1 MIDWQ
6 YPLAYSLAHP
16 PSRARQLKDSMKKP
30 KPKSLMRE
38 VAYERFKA
46 QLFKRNLVPGQF
58 VSQGELCELLDVPL
72 GPTRE
77 ALKRL
82 EAESLVRLIPQRGI
96 QIADIGVT
104 LIREAFE
111 FRTILELAAVR
122 RFVANADDATIAKL
136 EHSTRAVLDRMA
148 TSTDVD
154 SRVLDAALQ
163 VDWGMHNLFIESVG
177 NHILTAAHQ
186 QNFDKI
192 RMIRLHGRSPRYLPL
207 AMEEHLVVIEAL
219 QRRDADQAAAA
230 LAHHLGCAERRAL
243 GL

>member
-1 MIDWQ
+1 
-6 YPLAYSLAHP
+6 
-16 PSRARQLKDSMKKP
+16 MKKP
-30 KPKSLMRE
+30 KAKSLMRE
-38 VAYERFKA
+38 VAYERFKV

-58 VSQGELCELLDVPL
+58 VSQGELCALLDVPL

-104 LIREAFE
+104 LIREAFQ

-122 RFVANADDATIAKL
+122 AFAKTADDATLAEL
-136 EHSTRAVLDRMA
+136 ERSTRSVLERMA
-148 TSTDVD
+148 PGNEVD
-154 SRVLDAALQ
+154 NRLLDTALQ
-163 VDWGMHNLFIESVG
+163 VDWAMHNLIIDSMG
-177 NHILTAAHQ
+177 NHILRSAHQ

-207 AMEEHLVVIEAL
+207 AMEEHLVVIAAL
-219 QRRDADQAAAA
+219 KARDADQAAAA
-230 LAHHLGCAERRAL
+230 LERHLLAAQHRAL

>member
-1 MIDWQ
+1 V
-6 YPLAYSLAHP
+6 
-16 PSRARQLKDSMKKP
+16 RKT

-46 QLFKRNLVPGQF
+46 ELFKRNLVPGQF
-58 VSQGELCELLDVPL
+58 VSQGELCTLLDVPL

-104 LIREAFE
+104 LIHEAFE
-111 FRTILELAAVR
+111 FRTVLEVAAIR
-122 RFVANADDATIAKL
+122 RFVGTASDAALDEL
-136 EHSTRAVLDRMA
+136 ERSTTAVLERMA
-148 TSTDVD
+148 K
-154 SRVLDAALQ
+154 SRDPDTRLLDTALQ
-163 VDWGMHNLFIESVG
+163 VDWGMHNLIVESVG
-177 NHILTAAHQ
+177 NRIMMTAHQ

-192 RMIRLHGRSPRYLPL
+192 KMIRLHGRSPRYLPL
-207 AMEEHLVVIEAL
+207 AMEEHLGVILAMKARDPDKAAQAL
-219 QRRDADQAAAA
+219 E
-230 LAHHLGCAERRAL
+230 HHLKCAERRAL

>member
-1 MIDWQ
+1 MRK
-6 YPLAYSLAHP
+6 P
-16 PSRARQLKDSMKKP
+16 RQ
-30 KPKSLMRE
+30 KSLMRE

-82 EAESLVRLIPQRGI
+82 EAENLVRLIPQRGI

-111 FRTILELAAVR
+111 FRAILETAAVR
-122 RFVANADDATIAKL
+122 RFTERADEATVGKLERDTRAMLERMANA
-136 EHSTRAVLDRMA
+136 
-148 TSTDVD
+148 TDPD
-154 SRVLDAALQ
+154 PRLLDAALQ
-163 VDWGMHNLFIESVG
+163 VDWGMHTLIIESMG
-177 NHILTAAHQ
+177 NRILTNAHR

-207 AMEEHLVVIEAL
+207 AMEEHLGVLEAIR
-219 QRRDADQAAAA
+219 RRDADAAAAA
-230 LAHHLGCAERRAL
+230 LGHHLAAAERRAL

>member
-1 MIDWQ
+1 
-6 YPLAYSLAHP
+6 
-16 PSRARQLKDSMKKP
+16 MKRS

-111 FRTILELAAVR
+111 FRTVLEVAAAR
-122 RFVANADDATIAKL
+122 RFTVSA
-136 EHSTRAVLDRMA
+136 STETLDRLERDTRGMLERMA
-148 TSTDVD
+148 STSEPDV
-154 SRVLDAALQ
+154 RMLDAALQ
-163 VDWGMHNLFIESVG
+163 VDWTMHYMIVDAMG
-177 NHILTAAHQ
+177 NRIMTAAHR

-192 RMIRLHGRSPRYLPL
+192 KMIRLHGRSPRYLPL
-207 AMEEHLVVIEAL
+207 ALEEHLAVIQAM
-219 QRRDADQAAAA
+219 QRRDPDAAGAA
-230 LAHHLGCAERRAL
+230 IERHLLAAERRAL

>member
-1 MIDWQ
+1 M
-6 YPLAYSLAHP
+6 
-16 PSRARQLKDSMKKP
+16 RKP

-38 VAYERFKA
+38 VAYERFKT

-58 VSQGELCELLDVPL
+58 VSQGELCDLLDVPL

-96 QIADIGVT
+96 QITDIGVT

-111 FRTILELAAVR
+111 FRTILEAAAVR
-122 RFVANADDATIAKL
+122 RFVVTADDATL
-136 EHSTRAVLDRMA
+136 EALETATRTMLDRLA
-148 TSTDVD
+148 TNADADTRLV
-154 SRVLDAALQ
+154 DAALE
-163 VDWGMHNLFIESVG
+163 VDWRMHDMIVESVG
-177 NHILTAAHQ
+177 NRILTQAHR

-207 AMEEHLVVIEAL
+207 AMEEHLAAIQAMR
-219 QRRDADQAAAA
+219 RRDADAAAGA
-230 LAHHLGCAERRAL
+230 LEHHLACAQRRAL

>member
-1 MIDWQ
+1 
-6 YPLAYSLAHP
+6 
-16 PSRARQLKDSMKKP
+16 MKKI

-38 VAYERFKA
+38 VAYDRFKT

-58 VSQGELCELLDVPL
+58 VSQGELCDLLDVPL

-111 FRTILELAAVR
+111 FRRILEIAAVR
-122 RFVANADDATIAKL
+122 HFAKVADDAAIADL
-136 EHSTRAVLDRMA
+136 ERATRGILERMA
-148 TSTDVD
+148 PGNAVD
-154 SRVLDAALQ
+154 GRLIDAALQ
-163 VDWGMHNLFIESVG
+163 VDWGMHELMIEAMG
-177 NHILTAAHQ
+177 NRILTSAHQ

-192 RMIRLHGRSPRYLPL
+192 KMIRLHGRSPRYLPL
-207 AMEEHLVVIEAL
+207 AMEEHLAVIKAL
-219 QRRDADQAAAA
+219 REHDPDAAAAA
-230 LAHHLGCAERRAL
+230 LDRHLAAAERRAL

>member
-1 MIDWQ
+1 
-6 YPLAYSLAHP
+6 
-16 PSRARQLKDSMKKP
+16 
-30 KPKSLMRE
+30 MRE
-38 VAYERFKA
+38 VAYERFKVE
-46 QLFKRNLVPGQF
+46 LFKRNLVPGQF

-96 QIADIGVT
+96 QITDIGVT

-111 FRTILELAAVR
+111 FRIILELSAVR
-122 RFVANADDATIAKL
+122 SFAQSASD
-136 EHSTRAVLDRMA
+136 AVLDELEQATTGVLRRMEAAPA
-148 TSTDVD
+148 TDT
-154 SRVLDAALQ
+154 RLLDAALQ
-163 VDWGMHNLFIESVG
+163 VDWGMHNLIIESVG
-177 NHILTAAHQ
+177 NRILISAHQ

-207 AMEEHLVVIEAL
+207 AMEEHLAVIKALKARDPEA
-219 QRRDADQAAAA
+219 AAAA
-230 LAHHLGCAERRAL
+230 LRLHLECAQRRAL

>member
-1 MIDWQ
+1 M
-6 YPLAYSLAHP
+6 
-16 PSRARQLKDSMKKP
+16 RKP
-30 KPKSLMRE
+30 KQKSLMRE

-58 VSQGELCELLDVPL
+58 VSQGELCDLLDVPL

-96 QIADIGVT
+96 QITDIGVT

-111 FRTILELAAVR
+111 FRTILEAAAVR
-122 RFVANADDATIAKL
+122 HFVVIADDATL
-136 EHSTRAVLDRMA
+136 EALDGATRTMLNRLTANADADARL
-148 TSTDVD
+148 
-154 SRVLDAALQ
+154 LDAALE
-163 VDWGMHNLFIESVG
+163 VDWRMHDLIVESVG
-177 NHILTAAHQ
+177 NRILTTAHQ

-219 QRRDADQAAAA
+219 RRRDAAAAAAA
-230 LAHHLGCAERRAL
+230 LEHHLACAQRRAL

>member
-1 MIDWQ
+1 
-6 YPLAYSLAHP
+6 
-16 PSRARQLKDSMKKP
+16 
-30 KPKSLMRE
+30 MRE

-46 QLFKRNLVPGQF
+46 ELFKRNLAPGQF

-96 QIADIGVT
+96 QITDIGVT
-104 LIREAFE
+104 LIHEAFE
-111 FRTILELAAVR
+111 FRTILELAGVRHLAQHGDAAAV
-122 RFVANADDATIAKL
+122 AEL
-136 EHSTRAVLDRMA
+136 EERTSAVLRRLDGGRNSDA
-148 TSTDVD
+148 
-154 SRVLDAALQ
+154 RLLDAALQ
-163 VDWGMHNLFIESVG
+163 VDWGMHDLIVESVG
-177 NHILTAAHQ
+177 NRIMMTAHQ

-207 AMEEHLVVIEAL
+207 ALEEHVAVIRAL
-219 QRRDADQAAAA
+219 KRRDPDKAAAA
-230 LAHHLGCAERRAL
+230 LESHLKCAERRAL

>member
-1 MIDWQ
+1 
-6 YPLAYSLAHP
+6 
-16 PSRARQLKDSMKKP
+16 
-30 KPKSLMRE
+30 MRE

-58 VSQGELCELLDVPL
+58 VSQGELCALLDVPL

-104 LIREAFE
+104 LIREAFQ
-111 FRTILELAAVR
+111 FRTILELASVRHYAKHGDIDALAAVE
-122 RFVANADDATIAKL
+122 DD
-136 EHSTRAVLDRMA
+136 TRAIHARLVAGEHDGKL
-148 TSTDVD
+148 
-154 SRVLDAALQ
+154 LDAALQ
-163 VDWGMHNLFIESVG
+163 VDWGLHNLIIEAMG
-177 NHILTAAHQ
+177 NQILRSAHQ

-192 RMIRLHGRSPRYLPL
+192 KMIRLHGRSPRYLPL
-207 AMEEHLVVIEAL
+207 AMEEHLPVIAAMR
-219 QRRDADQAAAA
+219 RRDPEAAAAA
-230 LAHHLGCAERRAL
+230 LARHLAAAERRAL

>member
-1 MIDWQ
+1 
-6 YPLAYSLAHP
+6 
-16 PSRARQLKDSMKKP
+16 MKKP
-30 KPKSLMRE
+30 KQKSLMRE

-58 VSQGELCELLDVPL
+58 VSQGELCALLDVPL

-96 QIADIGVT
+96 QITDIGVT
-104 LIREAFE
+104 LIHEAFE

-122 RFVANADDATIAKL
+122 RFTESADDATLAEL
-136 EHSTRAVLDRMA
+136 ERSTRAVLDKMA
-148 TSTDVD
+148 TADEFD
-154 SRVLDAALQ
+154 SKLLDAALQ
-163 VDWGMHNLFIESVG
+163 VDWGMHNLVVESVG
-177 NHILTAAHQ
+177 NHVLTTAHQ

-192 RMIRLHGRSPRYLPL
+192 KMIRLHGRSPRYLPL
-207 AMEEHLVVIEAL
+207 AMEEHLAVIAAL
-219 QRRDADQAAAA
+219 RQRDPDAAAAA
-230 LAHHLGCAERRAL
+230 LERHLAAAERRAL

>member
-1 MIDWQ
+1 
-6 YPLAYSLAHP
+6 
-16 PSRARQLKDSMKKP
+16 MKKP
-30 KPKSLMRE
+30 KAKSLMRE
-38 VAYERFKA
+38 VAYDRFKV

-58 VSQGELCELLDVPL
+58 VSQGELCALLDVPL

-77 ALKRL
+77 ASKRL

-104 LIREAFE
+104 LIREAFQ

-122 RFVANADDATIAKL
+122 TFAKTADDATLAEL
-136 EHSTRAVLDRMA
+136 ERSTRSVLERMA
-148 TSTDVD
+148 PGNEVD
-154 SRVLDAALQ
+154 NRLLDTALQ
-163 VDWGMHNLFIESVG
+163 VDWAMHNLIIDSMG
-177 NHILTAAHQ
+177 NHILRSAHQ

-207 AMEEHLVVIEAL
+207 AMEEHLAVIEAL
-219 QRRDADQAAAA
+219 LRRDADGAAAA
-230 LAHHLGCAERRAL
+230 LERHLLAAQHRAL

>member
-1 MIDWQ
+1 
-6 YPLAYSLAHP
+6 
-16 PSRARQLKDSMKKP
+16 MKKA
-30 KPKSLMRE
+30 KPRSLMRE
-38 VAYERFKA
+38 VAYERFKT

-96 QIADIGVT
+96 QITDIGVS
-104 LIREAFE
+104 LIRDAFE
-111 FRTILELAAVR
+111 FRTILELAAVS
-122 RFVANADDATIAKL
+122 RFVVNASEATLERLETTTRSTLERLAGSSSPDA
-136 EHSTRAVLDRMA
+136 
-148 TSTDVD
+148 
-154 SRVLDAALQ
+154 RVLDAALQ
-163 VDWGMHNLFIESVG
+163 VDWGMHNLIVESAG
-177 NHILTAAHQ
+177 NPILTAAHQ

-207 AMEEHLVVIEAL
+207 AMEEHLAVIAAMR
-219 QRRDADQAAAA
+219 RRDATATAAA
-230 LAHHLGCAERRAL
+230 LKEHLDCAQRRAL

>member
-1 MIDWQ
+1 MTI
-6 YPLAYSLAHP
+6 
-16 PSRARQLKDSMKKP
+16 KKP

-58 VSQGELCELLDVPL
+58 VSQGELCALLDVPL

-82 EAESLVRLIPQRGI
+82 EAENLVRLIPQRGI
-96 QIADIGVT
+96 QITDIGVK
-104 LIREAFE
+104 LIHEAFE
-111 FRTILELAAVR
+111 FRTILEVAAVR
-122 RFVANADDATIAKL
+122 RFARDAADATIAEL
-136 EHSTRAVLDRMA
+136 ERATRSVLERMA
-148 TSTDVD
+148 TADEFDT
-154 SRVLDAALQ
+154 RLLDAALQ
-163 VDWGMHNLFIESVG
+163 VDWGMHNMIVEAIG
-177 NHILTAAHQ
+177 NHVLTTAHR

-207 AMEEHLVVIEAL
+207 AMEEHLAVIEAL
-219 QRRDADQAAAA
+219 RRRDPDDAAAA
-230 LAHHLGCAERRAL
+230 LERHLAAAERRAL

>member
-1 MIDWQ
+1 
-6 YPLAYSLAHP
+6 
-16 PSRARQLKDSMKKP
+16 MKKP

-38 VAYERFKA
+38 VAYERFKT

-58 VSQGELCELLDVPL
+58 VSQGELCALLDVPL

-96 QIADIGVT
+96 QITDIGVT

-122 RFVANADDATIAKL
+122 RFVTTADDATIARL
-136 EHSTRAVLDRMA
+136 ERATRSVLDRMA
-148 TSTDVD
+148 ASNDVD
-154 SRVLDAALQ
+154 PRLLDAALQ
-163 VDWGMHNLFIESVG
+163 VDWGMHNLIVESVG

-219 QRRDADQAAAA
+219 HRRDADQAAAA
-230 LAHHLGCAERRAL
+230 LEHHLASAGRRAL

>member
-1 MIDWQ
+1 
-6 YPLAYSLAHP
+6 
-16 PSRARQLKDSMKKP
+16 MKKP
-30 KPKSLMRE
+30 KQKSLMRE
-38 VAYERFKA
+38 VAYERFKT

-82 EAESLVRLIPQRGI
+82 EAENLVRLIPQRGI

-111 FRTILELAAVR
+111 FRTVLEVAAVR
-122 RFVANADDATIAKL
+122 RFTLKANDETLARL
-136 EHSTRAVLDRMA
+136 ERDTNGMLERMA
-148 TSTDVD
+148 STSELDG
-154 SRVLDAALQ
+154 RLLDAALQ
-163 VDWGMHNLFIESVG
+163 VDWGMHNVIVEATA
-177 NHILTAAHQ
+177 NRIMIAAHQ

-192 RMIRLHGRSPRYLPL
+192 KMIRLHGRSPRYLPL
-207 AMEEHLVVIEAL
+207 AMEEHLAVIAAMKG
-219 QRRDADQAAAA
+219 RDPDRAAAA
-230 LAHHLGCAERRAL
+230 LAEHLQRAEHRAL